1 VLIQR
6 DEFAFAARRNATQR
20 NAWIAEESMHF
31 SKRRSSPRRSWIS
44 PHAKERVNERCS
56 LSTTAVR
63 TMIDAGRCIWLG
75 GTSANRGL
83 NLIYS
88 KADDCCFVVVQDTG
102 NHAVVTVLPL
112 WMWNN
117 GTLLESSSQAEEA
130 RRLALEP
137 QPPRRDG
144 KRMRRQPQR
153 PGGLFGRRR

>member
-1 VLIQR
+1 MDRRGEYAFLKETIEPAPVL
-6 DEFAFAARRNATQR
+6 DFAARKGTRERTMFPLDNR
-20 NAWIAEESMHF
+20 PSHHDRRRSMHLA
-31 SKRRSSPRRSWIS
+31 RR
-44 PHAKERVNERCS
+44 NF
-56 LSTTAVR
+56 
-63 TMIDAGRCIWLG
+63 
-75 GTSANRGL
+75 ANRGL